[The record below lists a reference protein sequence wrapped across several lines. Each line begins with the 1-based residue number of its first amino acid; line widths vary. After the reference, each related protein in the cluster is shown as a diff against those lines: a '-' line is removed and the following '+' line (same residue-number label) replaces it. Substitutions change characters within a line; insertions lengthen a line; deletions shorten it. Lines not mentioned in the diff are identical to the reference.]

1 MEQLVSVIV
10 PVYKAEAYID
20 KCIQDILAQTFK
32 DFELLL
38 VLDGSF
44 DKSEEICD
52 KWALKDSCIKVI
64 KEKHAGVA
72 HARQVGLDN
81 AIGEYIMYVDADDEI
96 HPHLLQEMYDKA
108 IEDHA
113 DMVICDYTILN
124 NDGEHVRKQKPTS
137 LDSITVIDDMLN
149 GRLYS
154 GLWNKLLR
162 ADVLKTSNVKFN
174 TQLSMHE
181 DAVFLYSVIPVM
193 HRISYLPKSLYGYNK
208 RNVSSLTNNYV
219 NENSAYYKQE
229 MLWYAILLDNKYITR
244 ETRTDFIRYNYL
256 LAYITLKSGLFTKEE
271 WYQACDPFREV
282 FKDVHLGYKS
292 WIVSLAMNGHFML
305 ARIFRT
311 ILAHIKN

>member
-1 MEQLVSVIV
+1 MLTVIV

-20 KCIQDILAQTFK
+20 KCIQDILGQTFK

-52 KWALKDSCIKVI
+52 RWALQDSRIKVL
-64 KEKHAGVA
+64 KEQHAGVA

-81 AIGEYIMYVDADDEI
+81 AIGEYIMYVDADDEV
-96 HPHLLQEMYDKA
+96 HPYLLQEMYDMA

-113 DMVICDYTILN
+113 DMVICDYTILDN
-124 NDGEHVRKQKPTS
+124 NGEHIRKQKPTS
-137 LDSITVIDDMLN
+137 LEPITVIDDMLN

-162 ADVLKTSNVKFN
+162 ANVLKTSNVKFN
-174 TQLSMHE
+174 MQLSMHE
-181 DAVFLYSVIPVM
+181 DAVFLYSVIPHM
-193 HRISYLPKSLYGYNK
+193 QRISYLPQSLYGYNK

-219 NENSAYYKQE
+219 GENSAYYKQE
-229 MLWYAILLDNKYITR
+229 MLWYAILLDNKYIT
-244 ETRTDFIRYNYL
+244 EKTRTNFIIYNNL
-256 LAYITLKSGLFTKEE
+256 LAYITLKSGLFTKGE
-271 WYQACDPFREV
+271 WYQACEPFREV
-282 FKDVHLGYKS
+282 FKDVHQGYKS
-292 WIVSLAMNGHFML
+292 WIVSLAMSGHFML
-305 ARIFRT
+305 ARTFRT